1 MNCLKTIN
9 ITAKGRGREATVSL
23 RQNELIRNLRALVAV
38 RFELAIDRIV
48 LVFGGHVLSD
58 VGSIDH
64 HGITSGVTVHVVCRQ
79 LPDPNRK
86 VLNFGK
92 NYESDRKSRNST
104 YFKQM
109 LDDPNILR
117 ESLQSDPRIG
127 RIIEENA
134 SFRHY
139 LSSDRNLREVISLSF
154 SPARQEL
161 GRRRD
166 LYIFRMESI
175 PGGHKMLDRLNN
187 HMREIYENSV
197 AMSYQQLAKSS
208 NSKSSDENPQRGREN
223 NEPLPNPWLSQPRP
237 MTDME
242 MNIQTIQYLP
252 QRFKS
257 QWQSSAGSARGL
269 PDGHV
274 CCHLSSDETLEE
286 TVQKEQ
292 DQNQLE
298 EEREQEPGSSTSK
311 GTSTLNMI
319 DFLSCNET
327 RCEQRYQS
335 QLHELCRMGYS
346 DRKRNICALLI
357 SQGDVRSATK
367 LLDHW
372 NR

>member
-1 MNCLKTIN
+1 MNCLNTIN
-9 ITAKGRGREATVSL
+9 IKAKGSGREAIVSL
-23 RQNELIRNLRALVAV
+23 RQNELIRNFRALVAV

-48 LVFGGHVLSD
+48 LVFGGHVLWD

-79 LPDPNRK
+79 LPVPSNK

-92 NYESDRKSRNST
+92 LYEGERKSRNSA

-109 LDDPNILR
+109 LDNPNILR

-197 AMSYQQLAKSS
+197 AMSYQQLSQSS
-208 NSKSSDENPQRGREN
+208 SSKTNNENPQRGREN

-242 MNIQTIQYLP
+242 MNIRTLQYLP
-252 QRFKS
+252 QHIKS
-257 QWQSSAGSARGL
+257 QWQSSAGLARG
-269 PDGHV
+269 
-274 CCHLSSDETLEE
+274 HLSSDETLEE
-286 TVQKEQ
+286 REQ
-292 DQNQLE
+292 QQQDENQLE
-298 EEREQEPGSSTSK
+298 EERQQEPEPSTSK

-335 QLHELCRMGYS
+335 QLHELCQMGYS